1 MGKFLQRYGILFFFC
16 AMMGGIIMVD
26 SIFAIA
32 FTDKERGLATGFS
45 DYTMKISILQ
55 ADSQEAFRQKEFL
68 LFLQEKAQI
77 ETINVLKAN
86 SQNGELL
93 YSNEFESMQS
103 NALEQAPDTA
113 VTGVYYLDGGQN
125 TNLIFQE
132 LQNQILTKN
141 QYAQIVVLEDSSKGY
156 LLERLKNSLLQ
167 MGLLVL
173 LNLLNFGNVA
183 SCWANYRRTEI
194 AVRKMVGGTDG
205 TIFRKIMIL
214 FGAATGLFILS
225 GMMIGILIAKNH
237 MEITSIALLFGIIN
251 CLIQWLILILF
262 GGLSIH
268 RYVRKNIMELRKQS

>member
-1 MGKFLQRYGILFFFC
+1 
-16 AMMGGIIMVD
+16 MMGGIIMVD

-156 LLERLKNSLLQ
+156 LLERLKNSQDATYYLLQ

-214 FGAATGLFILS
+214 FGAVTGLFILS

>member
-1 MGKFLQRYGILFFFC
+1 MLHWKINGRNKEYGKIQEPCRSGRFTG
-16 AMMGGIIMVD
+16 
-26 SIFAIA
+26 SISA
-32 FTDKERGLATGFS
+32 
-45 DYTMKISILQ
+45 
-55 ADSQEAFRQKEFL
+55 KEFL

-156 LLERLKNSLLQ
+156 LLERLKNSQDATYYLLQ

-183 SCWANYRRTEI
+183 SCWANYRITEI

-214 FGAATGLFILS
+214 FGAATGLFYFKWNDDWDPNCEKS
-225 GMMIGILIAKNH
+225 YGNHEYCIAFLVS
-237 MEITSIALLFGIIN
+237 SI
-251 CLIQWLILILF
+251 
-262 GGLSIH
+262 
-268 RYVRKNIMELRKQS
+268 V

>member
-1 MGKFLQRYGILFFFC
+1 M
-16 AMMGGIIMVD
+16 
-26 SIFAIA
+26 
-32 FTDKERGLATGFS
+32 
-45 DYTMKISILQ
+45 
-55 ADSQEAFRQKEFL
+55 
-68 LFLQEKAQI
+68 
-77 ETINVLKAN
+77 
-86 SQNGELL
+86 
-93 YSNEFESMQS
+93 
-103 NALEQAPDTA
+103 
-113 VTGVYYLDGGQN
+113 
-125 TNLIFQE
+125 IFQE

-156 LLERLKNSLLQ
+156 LLERLKNSQDATYYLLQ

-183 SCWANYRRTEI
+183 SCWANYRITEI

-225 GMMIGILIAKNH
+225 GMVIGILIAKNH

>member
-1 MGKFLQRYGILFFFC
+1 
-16 AMMGGIIMVD
+16 
-26 SIFAIA
+26 
-32 FTDKERGLATGFS
+32 
-45 DYTMKISILQ
+45 
-55 ADSQEAFRQKEFL
+55 
-68 LFLQEKAQI
+68 
-77 ETINVLKAN
+77 
-86 SQNGELL
+86 
-93 YSNEFESMQS
+93 
-103 NALEQAPDTA
+103 
-113 VTGVYYLDGGQN
+113 
-125 TNLIFQE
+125 
-132 LQNQILTKN
+132 
-141 QYAQIVVLEDSSKGY
+141 
-156 LLERLKNSLLQ
+156 

-183 SCWANYRRTEI
+183 SCWANYRITEI

-225 GMMIGILIAKNH
+225 GILIAKNH